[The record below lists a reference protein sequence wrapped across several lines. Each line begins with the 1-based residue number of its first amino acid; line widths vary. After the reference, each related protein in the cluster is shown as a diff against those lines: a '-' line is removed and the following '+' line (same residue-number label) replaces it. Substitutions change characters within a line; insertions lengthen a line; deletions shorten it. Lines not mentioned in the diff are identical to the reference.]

1 MIEHHLLS
9 PYNWICGIFSKFVMV
24 NRNDKKEWAG
34 ERSSTFSR
42 VYLPFFQ
49 LICFKQL
56 VKVSVLSGSLTSLWP
71 TTFGLYD
78 CLDFGPCP
86 KFLFLSLA
94 WVLSFTFSRPLFG
107 AFFLQSLTG
116 FHHNG
121 RLWTIYIYIFVK
133 SLNLWDIFYL

>member
-1 MIEHHLLS
+1 MTEHHLLS

-24 NRNDKKEWAG
+24 NSNDKNKSAG
-34 ERSSTFSR
+34 KSSSTLSR
-42 VYLPFFQ
+42 LYLPFFQ

-71 TTFGLYD
+71 ASFGLHA

-94 WVLSFTFSRPLFG
+94 WVLSFYFFSPFFGCFLFIK
-107 AFFLQSLTG
+107 FDRVSSQSALLDYT
-116 FHHNG
+116 
-121 RLWTIYIYIFVK
+121 YIFLK
-133 SLNLWDIFYL
+133 FLNLWDIFYL

>member
-121 RLWTIYIYIFVK
+121 RLWTIYIYIC
-133 SLNLWDIFYL
+133 